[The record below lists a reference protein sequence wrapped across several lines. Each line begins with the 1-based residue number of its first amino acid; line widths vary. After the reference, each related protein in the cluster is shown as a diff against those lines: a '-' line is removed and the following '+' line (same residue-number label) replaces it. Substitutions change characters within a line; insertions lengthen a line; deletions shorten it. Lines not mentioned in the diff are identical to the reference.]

1 MEEAIT
7 SSQLEGAA
15 TTREVAKKM
24 LAEGRA
30 PRDRSER
37 MILNN
42 YITMRRITEL
52 KGEPLTPEMVLN
64 VHRLVSENALD
75 VADGAGRLRRS
86 DERIDVADVDGQ
98 VLHDPP
104 LADELPQRLQAMC
117 DFANAKTPDYFIH
130 PVIRG
135 IILHFWLAYDHPFVD
150 GNGRTARALFYWQML
165 HASYWLFEF
174 VSISQ
179 ILRKAPVQ
187 YGTAFLQT
195 ETDDNDLT
203 YFILH
208 QAEVIRKA
216 LKELH
221 DYVERKSRE
230 TRTCMRL
237 LGGFADLNHRQ
248 QALLTHAV
256 RHPGFSYNIAGH
268 MSRHGIVYDT
278 GRLDL
283 LDLAKRGLLE
293 QRKTG
298 RALGFVAPPD
308 LEKRLRDGS

>member
-1 MEEAIT
+1 
-7 SSQLEGAA
+7 
-15 TTREVAKKM
+15 M

-75 VADGAGRLRRS
+75 VADGAGRMRRP
-86 DERIDVADVDGQ
+86 DERIDVADTHGQ

-104 LADELPQRLQAMC
+104 PAEELPRRLEVMC
-117 DFANAKTPDYFIH
+117 NFANGKIPDYFIH

-150 GNGRTARALFYWQML
+150 GKGRTACALFYWQML
-165 HASYWLFEF
+165 HAGYWFFGF

-203 YFILH
+203 YFVLH
-208 QAEVIRKA
+208 EAEVIRKA

-230 TRTCMRL
+230 TRICMRL
-237 LGGFADLNHRQ
+237 PGGFAELNQRQ

-256 RHPGFSYNIAGH
+256 RHAGFISKIAGH
-268 MSRHGIVYDT
+268 MSRHGIVYDSA
-278 GRLDL
+278 RLDL
-283 LDLAKRGLLE
+283 SKLGLLE

-298 RALGFVAPPD
+298 RALGFVAPPV
-308 LEKRLRDGS
+308 LEKRLHK

>member
-1 MEEAIT
+1 
-7 SSQLEGAA
+7 
-15 TTREVAKKM
+15 M

-30 PRDRSER
+30 PHDRSER

-42 YITMRRITEL
+42 YVTMQRITEL
-52 KGEPLTPEMVLN
+52 RSEALTPEMVLN

-75 VADGAGRLRRS
+75 VADGAGRLRHPH
-86 DERIDVADVDGQ
+86 ERIDVADAEGK

-104 LADELPQRLQAMC
+104 HAEELPQRLQAMC
-117 DFANAKTPDYFIH
+117 DFANAKTAGYFIH

-165 HASYWLFEF
+165 HAGYWLFEF

-187 YGTAFLQT
+187 YGMAFLYT

-221 DYVERKSRE
+221 NYVERKSRE
-230 TRTCMRL
+230 TRSCMRL

-256 RHPGFSYNIAGH
+256 RHAGFIYKIAGH

-278 GRLDL
+278 ARLDL
-283 LDLAKRGLLE
+283 LDLAERGLLE

-308 LEKRLRDGS
+308 LEKRLGGRS